1 MDNGHKHNIFFLY
14 IRLHLVKNLV
24 FLPTLA
30 SNLDFHTCSLES
42 AMRFKGGIEQTIQ
55 SLKQE
60 TDNKVY
66 LRAVFAAK
74 NKSDERKT
82 GAKSC
87 SEAQLRAQGGFLSVV
102 GVTDSPWEQLLD
114 QF

>member
-24 FLPTLA
+24 FLPALA
-30 SNLDFHTCSLES
+30 PNLDFHTCSLES
-42 AMRFKGGIEQTIQ
+42 AMPFKGEMKKSIQ

-60 TDNKVY
+60 IGNKVY

-82 GAKSC
+82 GGKTLFRSTIDSIRRVG
-87 SEAQLRAQGGFLSVV
+87 SERSGGNR
-102 GVTDSPWEQLLD
+102 
-114 QF
+114 